1 MRFAQL
7 NAGRLERGIE
17 SRFTCAS
24 DAPRYN
30 RPSFF
35 SGRTMLVI
43 QPGLRSK
50 RRTHKSRIGLAVAG
64 GGPIGGMYE
73 LGALRALDEV
83 LDGVDFTRLDV
94 YVGVSSG
101 SFLAAGLANG
111 ISTEQMCRIFITG
124 DSSTPI
130 RFRPET
136 FLRPAFGEYARRA
149 AAIPGMLFEWLV
161 DMARRPLE
169 TNWSDVLGRFGTLI
183 PTGIFD
189 NSAVEV
195 FLRGVFEQLGR
206 TNDFRALNHKLY
218 VVAVELD
225 TGETIRFGDAKH
237 SDVPISRAVQ
247 ASAAL
252 PGLYPPVEING
263 RYYVD
268 GALRRTLHAS
278 VAMEDGAD
286 LVIGLN
292 PLVPFDK
299 SLAALNGKRV
309 PGSLIEGGLP
319 TVLSQTFRTIL
330 KSRMQVGLDKYQKQY
345 ENSDLALFEPNPDDA
360 EMFFTNIFSY
370 ESRRR
375 LTEHAYQSTR
385 EDLRRRRAEIEPL
398 LARHGIRLRNAVLDD
413 PDRTLTTALEDRAP
427 RVTSVTVRLRRALDD
442 LDANLVKA
450 RRPRRAS

>member
-1 MRFAQL
+1 MLILQPALRPRPRR
-7 NAGRLERGIE
+7 GRK
-17 SRFTCAS
+17 
-24 DAPRYN
+24 P
-30 RPSFF
+30 
-35 SGRTMLVI
+35 
-43 QPGLRSK
+43 K
-50 RRTHKSRIGLAVAG
+50 IGLAIAG

-73 LGALRALDEV
+73 LGALRALDEAIEG
-83 LDGVDFTRLDV
+83 LDFTRLDV

-101 SFLAAGLANG
+101 SFLAAALAAGLGTAE
-111 ISTEQMCRIFITG
+111 ICRIFIT
-124 DSSTPI
+124 DDAAPI

-136 FLRPAFGEYARRA
+136 FLRPAFFEFASRARE
-149 AAIPGMLFEWLV
+149 IPGTLLAWLM
-161 DMARRPLE
+161 DRLAKPLE
-169 TNWSDVLGRFGTLI
+169 TDWSELLGRFGSLI

-189 NSAVEV
+189 NRAVEE
-195 FLRGVFEQLGR
+195 FLRNTFEQLGR
-206 TNDFRALNHKLY
+206 TNDFRQLNHKLY

-225 TGETIRFGDAKH
+225 TGETIRFGDAQH
-237 SDVPISRAVQ
+237 ADVPISRAVQ

-252 PGLYPPVEING
+252 PGLYPPVEIGG

-278 VAMEDGAD
+278 VALDEGAD

-299 SLAALNGKRV
+299 SLAAAHGKRV
-309 PGSLIEGGLP
+309 PGSLMDGGLP

-330 KSRMQVGLDKYQKQY
+330 KSRMQVGLDKYQQQY
-345 ENSDLALFEPNPDDA
+345 QGSDLALFEPNPDDA

-385 EDLRRRRAEIEPL
+385 ADLRERRKEIEPL
-398 LARHGIRLRNAVLDD
+398 LARHGIKLRNAVLDD
-413 PDRTLTTALEDRAP
+413 ENRTLMTALEDRTP
-427 RVTSVTVRLRRALDD
+427 RFTSATVRLRRALDD
-442 LDANLVKA
+442 LDANLERS

>member
-1 MRFAQL
+1 
-7 NAGRLERGIE
+7 
-17 SRFTCAS
+17 
-24 DAPRYN
+24 
-30 RPSFF
+30 
-35 SGRTMLVI
+35 MLVI
-43 QPGLRSK
+43 QPGLRRK
-50 RRTHKSRIGLAVAG
+50 RLTRRSRIGLAVAG

-83 LDGVDFTRLDV
+83 LEGIDFTRLDV

-111 ISTEQMCRIFITG
+111 LSTEQMCRIFITG
-124 DSSTPI
+124 DSPPI

-136 FLRPAFGEYARRA
+136 FLRPAFTEYARRA

-189 NSAVEV
+189 NRAVEE
-195 FLRGVFEQLGR
+195 FLRHTFEQLGR
-206 TNDFRALNHKLY
+206 TNDFRQLSHKLY

-225 TGETIRFGDAKH
+225 TGATVRFGDAQH
-237 SDVPISRAVQ
+237 ADVPISRAVQ

-252 PGLYPPVEING
+252 PGLYPPVEIDG
-263 RYYVD
+263 KYYVD

-278 VAMEDGAD
+278 VALDEGAD

-299 SLAALNGKRV
+299 SLAAAHGKRV

-330 KSRMQVGLDKYQKQY
+330 KSRMQVGLDKYQQQY
-345 ENSDLALFEPNPDDA
+345 EGSDLALFEPNPDDA

-385 EDLRRRRAEIEPL
+385 DDLRNRRKEIEPV

-413 PDRTLTTALEDRAP
+413 PERTLMTALEDRAP
-427 RVTSVTVRLRRALDD
+427 RATSATVRLRRALDD
-442 LDANLVKA
+442 LDANLALA